1 MRWTDD
7 LDEQEKREKCSQ
19 DGGLQSDV
27 KMPNLNAL
35 NMKAVW
41 GCLGHTSNLPIM
53 FGVACHVFG
62 ECQTWECV
70 PPWGQTFARQA
81 IVHLGHDGLPNFPTN
96 HRLPSVEFEALK
108 KIMCP
113 RWGRLIWEVDAMLP
127 PGSILY
133 VSFFFP
139 SVTFLQLICL

>member
-1 MRWTDD
+1 MIWMSKKSERNVY
-7 LDEQEKREKCSQ
+7 SQ

-41 GCLGHTSNLPIM
+41 GCLGHTSLGHTSNLPIM
-53 FGVACHVFG
+53 FGVACHVFR

-81 IVHLGHDGLPNFPTN
+81 IVHLGHDGLPNFPTK
-96 HRLPSVEFEALK
+96 HRLPSVEFEAFK

-113 RWGRLIWEVDAMLP
+113 RWGRLIIM
-127 PGSILY
+127 GS
-133 VSFFFP
+133 
-139 SVTFLQLICL
+139 